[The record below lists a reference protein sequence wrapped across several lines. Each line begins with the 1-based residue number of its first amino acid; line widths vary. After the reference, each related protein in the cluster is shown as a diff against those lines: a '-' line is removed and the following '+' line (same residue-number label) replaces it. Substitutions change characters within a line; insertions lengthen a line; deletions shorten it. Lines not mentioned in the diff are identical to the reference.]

1 MKIVMKNVFRA
12 TLLGSAAVACMAL
25 PNAAFAQNRDDPAA
39 VDVDELVVTGSRIR
53 RPDLTSVQPI
63 QIISTETLDEKGYT
77 NVADALNDLPSVGIP
92 ISPIGDQG
100 SFGVGRN
107 FINIF
112 NLGTNRTLVLVN
124 GRRFVG
130 GNPGSIFTGASAG
143 GQVDL
148 NAIPTGL
155 VDRIETIQAGG
166 SAVYG
171 SDAIAGVINIITKQE
186 FEGVEL
192 DGLFGI
198 SDENDAENY
207 RARITAGQNFM
218 DGRLNVAGSYEY
230 NKSTALGF
238 KDRPVTSR
246 QLTFAANPQNTGLA
260 DNIPGAIIILNR
272 RIPEVTLG
280 GLPFRTGGSAL
291 SGLLTMP
298 DPSNP
303 ALRVPAQ
310 FGPGGVL
317 QPYSPGTFYSA
328 SVASGG
334 QGLNL
339 GELSSL
345 QSPVERH
352 VATAFGRFD
361 LTESIRVK
369 AEVFYSRFDAV
380 EPYNQPIYNSALFGG
395 ISAPLRFSTANPF
408 LPAATRTALLGQP
421 TPLPTDP
428 ASATD
433 GLFFLNRAS
442 VDIGNNKTE
451 ADGQTLRGVLSVEG
465 DFDLA
470 DRSFYWNVSANQG
483 RSWGSFSS
491 PNIVQT
497 RFIQAIDAVRD
508 ASGAIVCRDAT
519 ARAAGCA
526 PLNMFGY
533 GSPSQAALDYIGVA
547 FRSEYSILQTVYEAN
562 LGGELFD
569 LPAGPLAFNAGY
581 EYRRE
586 KSDFNPND
594 PQELGVGRSAAITG
608 LVGKFD
614 TKEYYIEGLLPVFG
628 GDFTLPGLNRLEFE
642 GSYRK
647 IDHSQAGKDKAWSY
661 GGRWKPFEDL
671 MFRAQKSRSF
681 RAPAITEVFLPNAT
695 SFMTA
700 TDPCDF
706 RNIGGGPNPA
716 TRAANCAAAFT
727 ALGLP
732 ANFALTSQ
740 IQAATAQG
748 NTSGNPDLQNEVARQ
763 WSAGFVYQPSF
774 APGVAISFDWVDIDL
789 ANAISNFTLTAIMQ
803 VCYDS
808 PTPPADVCNRFLRGT
823 SALDASRRGQV
834 LTNGESNGAGVT
846 SIGPQAGFVN
856 AGYTHFQGFTLGID
870 YDVDLAELSD
880 MKDWLGGN
888 PGRLLFEFD
897 MYHVNK
903 QQTSVTGLGFDLND
917 DKNEI
922 GNADFRWQLEST
934 YIRDPF
940 SVIWTMNY
948 IGESE
953 FNNDFTPE
961 TRLPLT
967 VDRYILHDVAFTY
980 KLDGLA
986 ERFGLGLDQ
995 MKARFVVRNVL
1006 DKEPPW
1012 GATNSANAYGTY
1024 DFLGRYYQFGLT
1036 ARF

>member
-12 TLLGSAAVACMAL
+12 ALLGSAAAACLAV
-25 PNAAFAQNRDDPAA
+25 PGYSYAQDRDDPGA

-63 QIISTETLDEKGYT
+63 QIISTERMDEKGYT
-77 NVADALNDLPSVGIP
+77 NVADALNDLPSAGIP

-112 NLGTNRTLVLVN
+112 NLGSNRTLTLVN

-130 GNPGSIFTGASAG
+130 GNPASIFTGASAG

-148 NAIPTGL
+148 NVIPTGL

-171 SDAIAGVINIITKQE
+171 SDAIAGVINIITRQE
-186 FEGVEL
+186 YEGVEL
-192 DGLFGI
+192 DGQYGV
-198 SDENDAENY
+198 SDEGDAENY
-207 RARITAGQNFM
+207 RARITAGHNFM
-218 DGRLNVAGSYEY
+218 DGRLNLAGSYEY

-238 KDRPVTSR
+238 VDRPVTAR
-246 QLTFAANPQNTGLA
+246 QLTFAANPQNTSGS
-260 DNIPGAIIILNR
+260 DNIPGSIIILNR
-272 RIPEVTLG
+272 RIPEVTIG

-291 SGLLTMP
+291 SGLLTIV

-303 ALRVPAQ
+303 AARVPAQ
-310 FGPGGVL
+310 FGPGGTL
-317 QPYSPGTFYSA
+317 IPYSTGTFYSA

-352 VATAFGRFD
+352 VATGFARFD
-361 LTESIRVK
+361 ITDNIRLRG
-369 AEVFYSRFDAV
+369 ELFYSSFNAV
-380 EPYNQPIYNSALFGG
+380 EPYNQPIYNAALFGG
-395 ISAPLRFSTANPF
+395 NSASLRFSTANPF
-408 LPAATRTALLGQP
+408 LPAATRAALLAQP
-421 TPLPTDP
+421 AALPADP
-428 ASATD
+428 ASAGD
-433 GLFFLNRAS
+433 ALFFLARAS

-451 ADGQTLRGVLSVEG
+451 AEGETLRGVLSLDG
-465 DFDLA
+465 DLELA
-470 DRSFYWNVSANQG
+470 DRSFYWNLSANQG

-491 PNIVQT
+491 PNIVQS
-497 RFIQAIDAVRD
+497 RFVQAIDAVRD
-508 ASGAIVCRDAT
+508 ASGNIVCRDAA

-533 GSPSQAALDYIGVA
+533 GSPSQAALDYIGVR
-547 FRSEYSILQTVYEAN
+547 FQSEYALLQTVYTAN
-562 LGGELFD
+562 FGGELFD
-569 LPAGPLAFNAGY
+569 LPAGPLGFNVGY
-581 EYRRE
+581 EYRNE
-586 KSDFNPND
+586 KSDFNPNA
-594 PQELGVGRSAAITG
+594 PQEAGVGRSAAITG

-614 TKEYYIEGLLPVFG
+614 TKEFYAEGLLPIFG
-628 GDFTLPGLNRLEFE
+628 GDFTLPGFQSLEIE

-661 GGRWKPFEDL
+661 GVRWKPIEDL

-716 TRAANCAAAFT
+716 TRAANCAAAFQ

-732 ANFALTSQ
+732 ANFSLTSQ

-748 NTSGNPDLQNEVARQ
+748 NTSGNPNLENEIARQ

-774 APGVAISFDWVDIDL
+774 APGLVINFDWVDIDL
-789 ANAISNFTLTAIMQ
+789 TNAISNFNLTSILQ

-808 PTPPADVCNRFLRGT
+808 PNPPADTCNRFVRGT
-823 SALDASRRGQV
+823 AALDASRRGQI

-846 SIGPQAGFVN
+846 SIGPQAGFIN
-856 AGYTHFQGFTLGID
+856 AGYTNFQGFTLGID

-880 MKDWLGGN
+880 MQDWLNGN
-888 PGRLLFEFD
+888 PGRLVFELD
-897 MYHVNK
+897 MFHVNK
-903 QQTSVTGLGFDLND
+903 QETSVTGLGFDLD
-917 DKNEI
+917 DFKNEI

-934 YIRDPF
+934 YIRDPL
-940 SVIWTMNY
+940 SIIWTMNY

-967 VDRYILHDVAFTY
+967 VDRYILHDLAFTY
-980 KLDGLA
+980 KLDGLS